1 MDTKIQKILKIISFI
16 LFEGILFLAAGLLG
30 MQNEKNRI
38 LQEEEAETV
47 TDIAIV
53 NLDQGVYE
61 DNKIHYYSNEL
72 MNLELDNLVSENLEM
87 ARQGI
92 NNGSYAAYILIPA
105 EFSQNAVSINSVPQK
120 SVLEFAV
127 NPNLREDV
135 SRLTMANIKNFEI
148 NLNTNMAYMYV
159 QAILEEFHNVQDSA
173 GTIIDNDN
181 KEMARL
187 MQIAPDSLMS
197 SPEPFEVEW
206 INPDIEEADF
216 NGIFESNS
224 QISKALRDNYES
236 FAKEGKEAFDEIKA
250 KEVTVTNGMDEFL
263 EAVAE
268 IDVAT
273 DENGNIVYEE
283 GISDLYDY
291 TEQYELEFL
300 QKKNQVYERIDAMSY
315 ITPVPI
321 PKPSSTPGDG
331 TPTPSIL
338 PTSTP
343 TELPLETPSA
353 ENASP
358 EKSPLETG
366 PAVSTSPSVSPS
378 VKSIPQMI
386 LETMEESLQKA
397 NAAIEERNNQNKETR
412 DKIQEIIGKIR
423 LIIEVPEGNQQRN
436 ILKRA
441 SDQSSLQDE
450 SEAVPSV
457 MPTPT
462 ETEET
467 LAPTEQE
474 ETLTP
479 SEEED
484 IQIIEEP
491 LNITLLKK
499 QNYRLINALHDSGM
513 SSDTW
518 LDMGIESGDVTSTYV
533 TSLTAEQ
540 IESLGVYLNELEEE
554 VNKIQETPKMTIEEI
569 YEEDTIRQEFKQLA
583 QMIQELPTLD
593 IQEYKSMFEEGV
605 MKPLETEI
613 QTENA
618 RVQDE
623 GGKYMETLDA
633 YMEELELFDPYEY
646 YDYEKV
652 DDLDAAFAENI
663 YNLEEKVYESHDGY
677 LEFVYDSVD
686 RSNESMTSM
695 QENLEEVYGKTKEN
709 IGKEVDLAKQYRQL
723 MNETNVEILGDFKGK
738 LPYTR
743 IGNLEYVQA
752 YDFIVNPIKMSDTSI
767 GKSRVL
773 LFQDYTLLKKIL
785 IVMII
790 VWCVMI
796 CSLLGI
802 KAYSDSHKNTEGE

>member
-1 MDTKIQKILKIISFI
+1 MDTKIQKILKVISFI
-16 LFEGILFLAAGLLG
+16 LFEGTLFLAAGLLG

-38 LQEEEAETV
+38 LKEEEAETV

-61 DNKIHYYSNEL
+61 NNKIHYYSNEL

-120 SVLEFAV
+120 SILEFAV

-148 NLNTNMAYMYV
+148 NLNTNMSYMYV

-173 GTIIDNDN
+173 GTIMDNDN

-187 MQIAPDSLMS
+187 MQIAPDALLS
-197 SPEPFEVEW
+197 SPDPFDIEW
-206 INPDIEEADF
+206 IDPDIEEADF

-224 QISKALRDNYES
+224 QISKDLRDNYDS
-236 FAKEGKEAFDEIKA
+236 FARKGREAFNKIKT
-250 KEVTVTNGMDEFL
+250 KEVTVTDGMNEFL
-263 EAVAE
+263 GAVAK
-268 IDVAT
+268 IDVAK
-273 DENGNIVYEE
+273 DETGNIVYKK
-283 GISDLYDY
+283 GMSDLYDY

-300 QKKNQVYERIDAMSY
+300 QKKNQVYEKIDAMAY

-366 PAVSTSPSVSPS
+366 STVSTSPSVSPS

-386 LETMEESLQKA
+386 LETMKESLQKA
-397 NAAIEERNNQNKETR
+397 NTAIEERNNQNKETK
-412 DKIQEIIGKIR
+412 DKIQEIIDKIR
-423 LIIEVPEGNQQRN
+423 LIIEMPQGNQQRT

-441 SDQSSLQDE
+441 SDQHSLQDE
-450 SEAVPSV
+450 SEAAPSV
-457 MPTPT
+457 LPTPD

-467 LAPTEQE
+467 LTPSGQE

-484 IQIIEEP
+484 IQIIEESIS
-491 LNITLLKK
+491 LTLIRK
-499 QNYRLINALHDSGM
+499 QNYRLINALHGSYE
-513 SSDTW
+513 SSATW
-518 LDMGIESGDVTSTYV
+518 LDIGTELEDSTSTYV

-540 IESLGVYLNELEEE
+540 IESLGVYLNELENE

-583 QMIQELPTLD
+583 QMIQELPALD
-593 IQEYKSMFEEGV
+593 VQKYESMFEEGI

-613 QTENA
+613 KAENA
-618 RVQDE
+618 RIQGE
-623 GGKYMETLDA
+623 GDKYMKTLDS
-633 YMEELELFDPYEY
+633 YMKELELFNPYEY

-652 DDLDAAFAENI
+652 NDLDAAFAENI

-677 LEFVYDSVD
+677 LEFVYDSVE

-695 QENLEEVYGKTKEN
+695 QENLEEAYGKTEEN

-723 MNETNVEILGDFKGK
+723 MNETNVEILGDFKEK

-752 YDFIVNPIKMSDTSI
+752 YDFIVNPIKTSDASI
-767 GKSRVL
+767 NKNRISL
-773 LFQDYTLLKKIL
+773 LQDYGVLKDIL
-785 IVMII
+785 IVMI
-790 VWCVMI
+790 VTWCLTI
-796 CSLLGI
+796 CGLLGI
-802 KAYSDSHKNTEGE
+802 KIYSDSHKNTEGE